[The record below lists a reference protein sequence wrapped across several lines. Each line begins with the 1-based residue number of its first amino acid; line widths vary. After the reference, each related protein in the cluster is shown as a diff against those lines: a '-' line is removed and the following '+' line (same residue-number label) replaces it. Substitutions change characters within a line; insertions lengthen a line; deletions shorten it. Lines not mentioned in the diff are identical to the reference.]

1 MRSSDEATLS
11 MPNRTTGYPALIRL
25 LSACAALVLFLLP
38 APCRPG
44 HAGVGS
50 EEGIAAKKG
59 RATTVAE
66 LASLYDSRHCG
77 DCHVEIY
84 RAWEKSIHARPLLGT
99 GRTALTLLTSLSNG
113 LMKYPYSGAKN
124 PAEIRVEHLM
134 VCAKCHL
141 PQLADAT
148 DAVAREIVDDLL
160 KWRDAVKN
168 KNVKT
173 ARAVEKKIESLSI
186 NCLICH
192 NRNAIVHKWTDGY
205 PKTREV
211 YGSKEGQH
219 FCGLFPSMKK
229 SPVMGES
236 VLCGQCH
243 GLGPNLELDNP
254 TQCATLYGNYL
265 FSYMAEGGR
274 ETCQECH
281 MRRSKLGHNIQSYR
295 DPGMAKAAIDFQVGI
310 RRHLVD
316 DGSGSDPGTVLRPVP
331 GIAVNVAMT
340 NKAGHSIPDG

>member
-1 MRSSDEATLS
+1 MARRSTQ
-11 MPNRTTGYPALIRL
+11 PAASIRL
-25 LSACAALVLFLLP
+25 LAACVALLVFLLP

-44 HAGVGS
+44 NAGVGA
-50 EEGIAAKKG
+50 EEGIAARKG

-66 LASLYDSRHCG
+66 LAKLYDSRHCG
-77 DCHVEIY
+77 DCHVDIY
-84 RAWEKSIHARPLLGT
+84 RDWRKSIHSRSLLGT
-99 GRTALTLLTSLSNG
+99 GRTALTLLTAISNG
-113 LMKYPYSGAKN
+113 ITKYRYSGAK
-124 PAEIRVEHLM
+124 AAADLKVEHLM

-160 KWRDAVKN
+160 AWQDAVRK
-168 KNVKT
+168 KNVK
-173 ARAVEKKIESLSI
+173 AAAKIEEKITSLGI
-186 NCLICH
+186 GCLICH

-211 YGSKEGQH
+211 YGSKEGTH
-219 FCGLFPSMKK
+219 FCGLFPALKK
-229 SPVMGES
+229 SPIMGEP

-265 FSYMAEGGR
+265 FSYMAGGGR
-274 ETCQECH
+274 DTCQECH
-281 MRRSKLGHNIQSYR
+281 MRRSRLGHNMQSYR
-295 DPGMAKAAIDFQVGI
+295 DPGMAAAALDFRVAV
-310 RRHLVD
+310 RRILSD
-316 DGSGSDPGTVLRPVP
+316 DAPGPAPAAARRPVQR
-331 GIAVNVAMT
+331 IAVDVSMT

>member
-1 MRSSDEATLS
+1 MTRSSDETPLPMA
-11 MPNRTTGYPALIRL
+11 RGTTNSAASIVL
-25 LSACAALVLFLLP
+25 LSACAALLLFLLP
-38 APCRPG
+38 APCHPG
-44 HAGVGS
+44 HEGVGA

-66 LASLYDSRHCG
+66 LANLWDSRHCG
-77 DCHVEIY
+77 DCHAEIY
-84 RAWEKSIHARPLLGT
+84 RDWERSIHSRSLLGT
-99 GRTALTLLTSLSNG
+99 GRTALTLLTALSNG
-113 LMKYPYSGAKN
+113 IMKYPYSGATK
-124 PAEIRVEHLM
+124 PGEIRAEHLM

-148 DAVAREIVDDLL
+148 DDVAREIVDDLL
-160 KWRDAVKN
+160 KWQDAVKT
-168 KNVKT
+168 KNV
-173 ARAVEKKIESLSI
+173 RAAGKYEDKIKSLNI
-186 NCLICH
+186 GCLICH
-192 NRNAIVHKWTDGY
+192 NRNAVVHKWTDGY

-211 YGSKEGQH
+211 YGSKEGPH
-219 FCGLFPSMKK
+219 FCGVFPKLRK

-281 MRRSKLGHNIQSYR
+281 MRRSRLGHNIQSYR
-295 DPGMAKAAIDFQVGI
+295 APVMAKAAIDFQVGI
-310 RRHLVD
+310 QRLVPD
-316 DGSGSDPGTVLRPVP
+316 DDRVSNPGPAQR
-331 GIAVNVAMT
+331 IAVNVAMT

>member
-1 MRSSDEATLS
+1 MCSDDEATLLTAHG
-11 MPNRTTGYPALIRL
+11 TTPHPALIRL
-25 LSACAALVLFLLP
+25 LSACAALVLLFLP
-38 APCRPG
+38 APCHPG
-44 HAGVGS
+44 HAGVGA

-66 LASLYDSRHCG
+66 LANLYDSRHCG
-77 DCHVEIY
+77 DCHVQIY
-84 RAWEKSIHARPLLGT
+84 RDWEKSIHARPLLGT

-113 LMKYPYSGAKN
+113 LLKYPYSGAKN
-124 PAEIRVEHLM
+124 PADIRVEHLM

-160 KWRDAVKN
+160 KWQEAVKT
-168 KNVKT
+168 KNVKV
-173 ARAVEKKIESLSI
+173 ARKTEDKIKSLSI

-205 PKTREV
+205 PKTKVV
-211 YGSKEGQH
+211 YGSKEGPH
-219 FCGLFPSMKK
+219 FCGLWPSMKK

-243 GLGPNLELDNP
+243 GQGPNFELDNP

-310 RRHLVD
+310 RRLLMD
-316 DGSGSDPGTVLRPVP
+316 AGPDSNPATGLGTVPR
-331 GIAVNVAMT
+331 IAVDVAMT